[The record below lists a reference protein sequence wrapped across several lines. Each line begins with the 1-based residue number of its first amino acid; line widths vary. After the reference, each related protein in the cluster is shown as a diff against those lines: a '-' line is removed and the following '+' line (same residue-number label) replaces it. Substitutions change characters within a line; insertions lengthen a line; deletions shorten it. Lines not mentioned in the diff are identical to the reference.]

1 MSVATTLWRYS
12 PLLILAVVW
21 ELIPRVGLISA
32 EVLPPLTEVGVRF
45 GELANDLWQQ
55 TARSLKRGAAG
66 FFAAVVLGV
75 LAGVLMAWYRP
86 VLVLLNPLLRCFY
99 PVPKSALIPLTMMWI
114 GIGDPS
120 KAALIFI
127 GCLLPIVLSAYNA
140 ARGVDDVLL
149 WSARGMG
156 ATERE
161 VLWEVVVPASLP
173 EILSG
178 VRIALALSFILMVA
192 GELIISNDGIGYLID
207 LTGNEGDYAGMFAGV
222 ITISAV
228 GFFADR
234 SYVALS
240 RRLLIWRE

>member
-1 MSVATTLWRYS
+1 MNVAATLWRYS
-12 PLLILAVVW
+12 PLLILAFAW
-21 ELIPRVGLISA
+21 EMIPRVGLISP
-32 EVLPPLTEVGVRF
+32 EVLPPLTDVGVRF
-45 GELANDLWQQ
+45 GELANDLWRE
-55 TARSLKRGAAG
+55 TGRSLTRGATG

-86 VLVLLNPLLRCFY
+86 VLVLLNPMLRCFY

-120 KAALIFI
+120 KATLIFI
-127 GCLLPIVLSAYNA
+127 GCLLPIVLSAFNA
-140 ARGVDDVLL
+140 ARGVDDVLV
-149 WSARGMG
+149 WSARGLG
-156 ATERE
+156 ASERE
-161 VLWEVVVPASLP
+161 VLWEVVFPASLP

-192 GELIISNDGIGYLID
+192 GELIISNDGIGFLID

-228 GFFADR
+228 GFMADR
-234 SYVALS
+234 GYVALS

>member
-1 MSVATTLWRYS
+1 MNVAATLWRYS
-12 PLLILAVVW
+12 PLLILAGAW
-21 ELIPRVGLISA
+21 EMIPRVGLISP
-32 EVLPPLTEVGVRF
+32 EVLPPLTDVGVRF
-45 GELANDLWQQ
+45 GELANDLWRE
-55 TARSLKRGAAG
+55 TGRSLVRGATG

-86 VLVLLNPLLRCFY
+86 VLVLLNPMLRCFY

-120 KAALIFI
+120 KATLIFI
-127 GCLLPIVLSAYNA
+127 GCLLPIVLSAFNA
-140 ARGVDDVLL
+140 ARGVDDVLV
-149 WSARGMG
+149 WSARGLG
-156 ATERE
+156 ASERE
-161 VLWEVVVPASLP
+161 VLWEVVFPASLP

-192 GELIISNDGIGYLID
+192 GELIISNDGIGFLID

-228 GFFADR
+228 GFMADR
-234 SYVALS
+234 GYVALS